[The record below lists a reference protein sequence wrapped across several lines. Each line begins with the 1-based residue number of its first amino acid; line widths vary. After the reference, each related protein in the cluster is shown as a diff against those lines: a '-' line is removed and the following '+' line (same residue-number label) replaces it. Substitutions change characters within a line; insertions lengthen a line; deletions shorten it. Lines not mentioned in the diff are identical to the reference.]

1 MRENCKVSFPIKFN
15 CWKHHALFIKKELK
29 NFNSEIQ
36 ITQLQKRL
44 LKIGESQM
52 DLYYGRSMPEEIAG
66 QVIKFLSS
74 IPVKNNEQY
83 AEWLLKKGK
92 EYQIITLNDKS
103 VWALRSG
110 DEINRYVHIH
120 PGRYSPYSVRV
131 KALTLKTAICALA
144 CSKIKSAS
152 AFDIDLINEARKK
165 ILNIPPLKSIN
176 KEKGLGKLI
185 NLLSSL
191 NI

>member
-1 MRENCKVSFPIKFN
+1 
-15 CWKHHALFIKKELK
+15 
-29 NFNSEIQ
+29 
-36 ITQLQKRL
+36 
-44 LKIGESQM
+44 M
-52 DLYYGRSMPEEIAG
+52 DLYYGRSMPGEIAG
-66 QVIKFLSS
+66 QVIKYLSS
-74 IPVKNNEQY
+74 IPVKDNEQY
-83 AEWLLKKGK
+83 AEWLLEKGK
-92 EYQIITLNDKS
+92 EYQILTLNDKS
-103 VWALRSG
+103 VWTLRSG

-131 KALTLKTAICALA
+131 KALTLKTAISALA

-176 KEKGLGKLI
+176 NEKGIGKLI
-185 NLLSSL
+185 NLLISL